1 MRYVHYIGWSIL
13 KGESNMNKKVR
24 IIMIIG
30 IILILLV
37 PIATYATKK
46 MMQVHYI
53 TEEEIKKSED
63 IERERL
69 LKEKAQFAE
78 EHKNDLVTMENKEE
92 NRNITEEEVEFNK
105 RINEGTEK
113 IKLMDEVLRRT
124 DNEKATRI
132 FKAVEEDNKGLQPLN
147 KPLKDIDYEYYDFVM
162 DTYENENLTQ
172 EEREAFKYC
181 LNSLYYEI
189 KTDENL
195 KARADK
201 IIK

>member
-1 MRYVHYIGWSIL
+1 
-13 KGESNMNKKVR
+13 MNKKVR